1 MLALVLGLPV
11 AAFGQATRLVI
22 HADQGRDTI
31 SRHIYGQFAEHLGRG
46 IYDGVWTKSG
56 TGRWH
61 LRDDVI
67 AALRKIQVPNVRWP
81 GGCFADR
88 YHWQDGIGPPEQR
101 PTIVNTMWGNVTEDN
116 SFGDRKSTRLNSSH
130 LTQSRM
136 PSSA

>member
-46 IYDGVWTKSG
+46 IYDGFWTKSG

-67 AALRKIQVPNVRWP
+67 AALRKIR
-81 GGCFADR
+81 
-88 YHWQDGIGPPEQR
+88 
-101 PTIVNTMWGNVTEDN
+101 
-116 SFGDRKSTRLNSSH
+116 
-130 LTQSRM
+130 SRTSAGRAVATPIAITGRTASAR
-136 PSSA
+136 PSSAPRSSTPCGAT